1 MCFQSCGS
9 KGFDDVW
16 WLLARLAPGR
26 KGIVRDAKEGFVADL
41 TESVLLKKGE
51 CRLVR
56 EA

>member
-9 KGFDDVW
+9 KGFDDVR

-26 KGIVRDAKEGFVADL
+26 KGIVRDAKEGFAADL